1 LSPSSRYRPAPTH
14 TQLGD
19 EFFDEVLAADFP
31 EHTLRYRNPYWAAR
45 VGLDTLDDERWLNHF
60 GRFAQLPDNLSRPLS
75 LRYHGHQFRNYNPD
89 IGDGRGFLFAQ
100 LRDCEDDRLLDL
112 ATKGSGETPWSRSG
126 DGRLTLKGGVREVL
140 ATALLEALGVYTSK
154 TFSLVETGESLSRG
168 DEPSP
173 TRSSVMVRLGHSH
186 IRFGSFQRQAYL
198 EKPENIQKL
207 VDYSIEHY
215 YPSLLEDE
223 AQLPIAGSRVASFLH
238 EVVHASADLAAS
250 WMVAGFV
257 HGVLNTDNLNI
268 TGESFDYGPYRFLP
282 TLDPN
287 FTAAYF
293 DSGGLYAYSR
303 QSEAVGWNLTRL
315 AETMLSVEAK
325 EPLVAALEDFNVKFN
340 EAFFRRTLIRLGIV
354 SKSAKQDLVDAVPE
368 ADVDFVN
375 GLYRFLHESQIG
387 FEQFFFDWYG
397 GAASRARATKSPHA
411 NAYASEAFQA
421 LEPGFDRFDAID
433 PEALNHPYF
442 ENGQPCTLLIDEI
455 ETLWDAIAERDDWSL
470 FEAKLDEIEQ
480 MRTALQGAR

>member
-1 LSPSSRYRPAPTH
+1 
-14 TQLGD
+14 
-19 EFFDEVLAADFP
+19 
-31 EHTLRYRNPYWAAR
+31 
-45 VGLDTLDDERWLNHF
+45 
-60 GRFAQLPDNLSRPLS
+60 
-75 LRYHGHQFRNYNPD
+75 
-89 IGDGRGFLFAQ
+89 
-100 LRDCEDDRLLDL
+100 
-112 ATKGSGETPWSRSG
+112 
-126 DGRLTLKGGVREVL
+126 
-140 ATALLEALGVYTSK
+140 
-154 TFSLVETGESLSRG
+154 
-168 DEPSP
+168 
-173 TRSSVMVRLGHSH
+173 MVRLGHSH

-223 AQLPIAGSRVASFLH
+223 AQLPIAGSRVASFLR

-354 SKSAKQDLVDAVPE
+354 SKSAKQGLVDAVPE

-411 NAYASEAFQA
+411 NAYASDAFQA
-421 LEPGFDRFDAID
+421 LEPGFERFDSLD

-442 ENGQPCTLLIDEI
+442 ENGPPCTLLIDEI
-455 ETLWDAIAERDDWSL
+455 ESLWDAIAERDDWSL
-470 FEAKLDEIEQ
+470 FGAKLDEIEQ

>member
-1 LSPSSRYRPAPTH
+1 MH

-19 EFFDEVLAADFP
+19 EFFDEVSAADFP
-31 EHTLRYRNPYWAAR
+31 EHKLRYRNPYWAAR
-45 VGLDTLDDERWLNHF
+45 VGLDTLDDQRWLNHF

-154 TFSLVETGESLSRG
+154 TFSLVETGESLTRG

-223 AQLPIAGSRVASFLH
+223 AQLPIAGSRVASFLR
-238 EVVHASADLAAS
+238 EVVHASAELAAS

-268 TGESFDYGPYRFLP
+268 TGESFDYGPY
-282 TLDPN
+282 
-287 FTAAYF
+287 
-293 DSGGLYAYSR
+293 
-303 QSEAVGWNLTRL
+303 
-315 AETMLSVEAK
+315 
-325 EPLVAALEDFNVKFN
+325 
-340 EAFFRRTLIRLGIV
+340 
-354 SKSAKQDLVDAVPE
+354 
-368 ADVDFVN
+368 
-375 GLYRFLHESQIG
+375 
-387 FEQFFFDWYG
+387 
-397 GAASRARATKSPHA
+397 
-411 NAYASEAFQA
+411 
-421 LEPGFDRFDAID
+421 
-433 PEALNHPYF
+433 
-442 ENGQPCTLLIDEI
+442 
-455 ETLWDAIAERDDWSL
+455 
-470 FEAKLDEIEQ
+470 
-480 MRTALQGAR
+480 